1 MKTYVIESFGLDG
14 LKVVDRPE
22 PKHGHGQVLV
32 RWKAWSLNFRDLMV
46 VKGIYNP
53 KLKLPLIPLSDGAG
67 VVEAVG
73 EGVTKFKA
81 GDRVTSVFLQDW
93 QSGELT
99 DALTRTALG
108 GALEGVLA
116 EASVLPEHGLLPI
129 PEHLSF
135 EEAATLPCAALTS
148 WNALVSSG
156 GIKAGDTILVQGTG
170 GVSLFSLQF
179 AKLAGARVIVTS
191 SSDEKLARARTL
203 GADLLINYKTTPE
216 WGDAARKQAGSAGID
231 HVVEVGG
238 AGTLAQSM
246 RAVRAGGRISV
257 IGVLAGGGGQ
267 LSLLPLLM
275 RNLVAQGIF
284 VGSKAMSEAMN
295 KAIGL
300 HKMRPVIDRTFGFDE
315 APAALRHMESGAHFG
330 KIVVKV

>member
-22 PKHGHGQVLV
+22 PKPGHGQVLV
-32 RWKAWSLNFRDLMV
+32 RWKAFSLNYRALMV

-53 KLKLPLIPLSDGAG
+53 KLKLPIVPLSDGAG
-67 VVEAVG
+67 VIEAVG
-73 EGVTKFKA
+73 EGVTRFKVGA
-81 GDRVTSVFLQDW
+81 RVTSVFLQDW
-93 QSGELT
+93 QAGELT

-116 EASVLPEHGLLPI
+116 EASVLPEHGVLEV
-129 PEHLSF
+129 PEHLNF

-156 GIKAGDTILVQGTG
+156 GLKAGDTILAQGTG

-179 AKLAGARVIVTS
+179 AKLGGARVVVTS
-191 SSDEKLARARTL
+191 SSDAKLARAREL
-203 GADLLINYKTTPE
+203 GADILINYKTTPE
-216 WGDAARKQAGSAGID
+216 WGDAARKQAGGAGID

-246 RAVRAGGRISV
+246 RAVRAGGRISI

-275 RNLVAQGIF
+275 RNLIAQGIF
-284 VGSKAMSEAMN
+284 VGSKAMAEAMN
-295 KAIGL
+295 KAISL
-300 HKMRPVIDRTFGFDE
+300 HKMHPVIDRTFSFDE

-330 KIVVKV
+330 KIVVKM

>member
-22 PKHGHGQVLV
+22 PKPGHGQVLV
-32 RWKAWSLNFRDLMV
+32 RWKAFSLNYRDLMV

-53 KLKLPLIPLSDGAG
+53 KLKLPIIPLSDGAG
-67 VVEAVG
+67 VIEAVG
-73 EGVTKFKA
+73 EGVTRFKVGA
-81 GDRVTSVFLQDW
+81 RVTSVFLQDW
-93 QSGELT
+93 QAGDLT

-116 EASVLPEHGLLPI
+116 EASVLPEHGLLEV
-129 PEHLSF
+129 PEHLNF

-156 GIKAGDTILVQGTG
+156 RLKAGDTILVQGTG

-179 AKLAGARVIVTS
+179 AKLGGARVVLTS
-191 SSDEKLARARTL
+191 SSDAKLARAREL
-203 GADLLINYKTTPE
+203 GADILINYKTTPE
-216 WGDAARKQAGSAGID
+216 WGDAARKQAGGAGID

-295 KAIGL
+295 KAISL
-300 HKMRPVIDRTFGFDE
+300 HKMHPVIDRTFGFDE

>member
-22 PKHGHGQVLV
+22 PKPGHGQVLV
-32 RWKAWSLNFRDLMV
+32 RWKAFSLNYRDLMV

-53 KLKLPLIPLSDGAG
+53 KLKLPIVPLSDGAG
-67 VVEAVG
+67 VIEAVG
-73 EGVTKFKA
+73 EGATRFKVGA
-81 GDRVTSVFLQDW
+81 RVTSVFLQDW
-93 QSGELT
+93 KAGDLT

-116 EASVLPEHGLLPI
+116 EVSVLPEHGVLEV
-129 PEHLSF
+129 PEHLNF

-156 GIKAGDTILVQGTG
+156 RLKAGDTILVQGTG

-179 AKLAGARVIVTS
+179 AKLGGARVVVTS
-191 SSDEKLARARTL
+191 SSDAKLARAREL
-203 GADLLINYKTTPE
+203 GADILINYKTTPE
-216 WGDAARKQAGSAGID
+216 WGDAARKQAGDAGID

-246 RAVRAGGRISV
+246 RAVRAGGRISI

-295 KAIGL
+295 KAISL
-300 HKMRPVIDRTFGFDE
+300 HKMHPVIDRTFGFDE

-330 KIVVKV
+330 KIVVKM

>member
-1 MKTYVIESFGLDG
+1 MPS
-14 LKVVDRPE
+14 
-22 PKHGHGQVLV
+22 
-32 RWKAWSLNFRDLMV
+32 
-46 VKGIYNP
+46 
-53 KLKLPLIPLSDGAG
+53 
-67 VVEAVG
+67 
-73 EGVTKFKA
+73 
-81 GDRVTSVFLQDW
+81 
-93 QSGELT
+93 
-99 DALTRTALG
+99 TRTALG

-191 SSDEKLARARTL
+191 SSDEKLAKARTL

-295 KAIGL
+295 KAISL
-300 HKMRPVIDRTFGFDE
+300 HKMRPVLDRTFGFDE
-315 APAALRHMESGAHFG
+315 VPAALRHMESGAHFG